1 MMPVL
6 IQTYNGLRILGRDA
20 KGRFELMN
28 APNLFAE
35 EVRHFMQSVDDG
47 APPCVTAGDN
57 ARAQATVERILEMAN
72 APAASPVV
80 HLEEA

>member
-1 MMPVL
+1 VVHRR
-6 IQTYNGLRILGRDA
+6 TYRGCGQGIAATGDA
-20 KGRFELMN
+20 SGRFEFLK

-35 EVRHFMQSVDDG
+35 EVRHFTQCVEDG
-47 APPCVTAGDN
+47 TLPCVTAGDN

-80 HLEEA
+80 HL

>member
-1 MMPVL
+1 
-6 IQTYNGLRILGRDA
+6 
-20 KGRFELMN
+20 MN

-35 EVRHFMQSVDDG
+35 EVRHFTQSVDDG
-47 APPCVTAGDN
+47 TLPCVTAGDN

-80 HLEEA
+80 HL

>member
-1 MMPVL
+1 
-6 IQTYNGLRILGRDA
+6 
-20 KGRFELMN
+20 MN

-35 EVRHFMQSVDDG
+35 EVRHFMQSVDEG
-47 APPCVTAGDN
+47 APPRVTAGDN

-80 HLEEA
+80 QP